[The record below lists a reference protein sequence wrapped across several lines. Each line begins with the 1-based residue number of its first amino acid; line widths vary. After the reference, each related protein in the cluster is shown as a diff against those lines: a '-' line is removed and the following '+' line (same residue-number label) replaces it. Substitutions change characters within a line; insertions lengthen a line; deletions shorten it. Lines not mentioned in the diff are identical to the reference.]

1 MRRVTPSM
9 NTTTKRFAAGA
20 AVVLMVALTS
30 ACSGGG
36 GGMDTQTAE
45 DSAGG
50 QSGDLTFAE
59 GGTRSSAGGDS
70 ASELNR
76 AVVQVRSVIRTGE
89 VAVTNDDLDAAR
101 SELDDLLAA
110 LGGTLDREQTEHDP
124 DGEIERSTL
133 VVRVPVDS
141 FDAAM
146 AGIAALGTVKHAD
159 TAAKDVTT
167 EVIDVDERV
176 ETLETSLDRL
186 QDYQRDARDIDDLI
200 RYEQQI
206 TERESELQSLKAQQ
220 SYLTDQTSMSTI
232 SVYLSTPKKYVA
244 PPGALEDA
252 GFISGIK
259 SGWSAL
265 VDTVVVV
272 LTIVGAV
279 LPFAAALALIGIP
292 AWLLVR
298 RLVRRPAPTAPAGTA
313 SSD

>member
-1 MRRVTPSM
+1 M

-20 AVVLMVALTS
+20 AAVMMVALTG

-36 GGMDTQTAE
+36 GMDAASETS
-45 DSAGG
+45 DAGG
-50 QSGDLTFAE
+50 AAAESQTFSE

-70 ASELNR
+70 AGELNR
-76 AVVQVRSVIRTGE
+76 AVVNVRAVIRTGE
-89 VAVTNDDLDAAR
+89 VAVTNADLDAAR
-101 SELDDLLAA
+101 SALDDLLAA
-110 LGGTLDREQTEHDP
+110 VNGTLDREQTEHDP

-133 VVRVPVDS
+133 VVRVPVAS

-146 AGIAALGTVKHAD
+146 DGIQGLGKVKSAQ

-206 TERESELQSLKAQQ
+206 TERESELQSLTAQQ
-220 SYLTDQTSMSTI
+220 AYLADQTSMSTI
-232 SVYLSTPKKYVA
+232 TVYLSTPRKYVA

-272 LTIVGAV
+272 LTVVGAI
-279 LPFAAALALIGIP
+279 LPFAAVLALVGVP
-292 AWLLVR
+292 LWLLVR
-298 RLVRRPAPTAPAGTA
+298 RLMRRPIPRA
-313 SSD
+313 D

>member
-1 MRRVTPSM
+1 M
-9 NTTTKRFAAGA
+9 TTKRLAAGA
-20 AVVLMVALTS
+20 ALVTMVALTS

-36 GGMDTQTAE
+36 ADDEGATSDE
-45 DSAGG
+45 AGG
-50 QSGDLTFAE
+50 QDTGSVEALARDAPEAGAD
-59 GGTRSSAGGDS
+59 GGV
-70 ASELNR
+70 NR
-76 AVVQVRSVIRTGE
+76 TIVQLRSVIRTGE
-89 VAVTNDDLDAAR
+89 VALTSTDLDAAR
-101 SELDDLLAA
+101 GELDDLLNA
-110 LGGTLDREQTEHDP
+110 LDGTLDREQTEHNTK
-124 DGEIERSTL
+124 GEIERSTL
-133 VVRVPVDS
+133 VIRVPVDR

-146 AGIAALGTVKHAD
+146 TAIQGLGTVKHAD

-167 EVIDVDERV
+167 EVIDVNERV

-232 SVYLSTPKKYVA
+232 TVYLSTPRKYVA

-252 GFISGIK
+252 GFISGLK

-279 LPFAAALALIGIP
+279 LPFAVVLALIGVP
-292 AWLLVR
+292 LLVLVR
-298 RLVRRPAPTAPAGTA
+298 RLVHRRPGGSGPAMPAAP
-313 SSD
+313 SD